1 MLSALSTLFRKLL
14 SDDSLH
20 QMQCR
25 KLCRIIVIIAQ
36 NRYLYVPI
44 RICIQK
50 YVLLC
55 VRKQQNFN

>member
-1 MLSALSTLFRKLL
+1 MFSALSTLLHRLL
-14 SDDSLH
+14 PDDSLH

-25 KLCRIIVIIAQ
+25 KLCRIIAIIAQ

-50 YVLLC
+50 HVLLYI
-55 VRKQQNFN
+55 RKQQNFN